1 MTSDSVRHRPID
13 LVLMIAGVAL
23 LLAGAILARHG
34 VYHWEIV
41 VFTAINDLPGNVSR
55 LLWILNQYG
64 TAVTIPI
71 ATVVALA
78 FRKWTLA
85 VSLAVSG
92 VGVYLLAK
100 VIKDFVERGRPAALM
115 EGVVEREAFS
125 PESLG
130 YPSGHAAVAWA
141 ITLLIAPS
149 VRRGW
154 QIAAL
159 IMAIA
164 VPLVRM
170 YVGAHVPLDL
180 IGGAALGVAT
190 ASAANLILGV
200 PLFRQAEDERF
211 GRTDANEIATDI

>member
-1 MTSDSVRHRPID
+1 M
-13 LVLMIAGVAL
+13 
-23 LLAGAILARHG
+23 
-34 VYHWEIV
+34 YHWEIV

-55 LLWILNQYG
+55 LLWIVNQYG

-115 EGVVEREAFS
+115 EGVVERETFS

-164 VPLVRM
+164 VPFVRM

-200 PLFRQAEDERF
+200 PRPRRAEDERL
-211 GRTDANEIATDI
+211 GRTDADEIDADI